1 MVKAKNIK
9 LQYQKPNNMA
19 RKFQGVK
26 VDILDDDKNKIGAV
40 EVVFTEHK
48 QMKENY
54 DFKSV
59 KLSAEKLFKEV
70 IKIMAE

>member
-1 MVKAKNIK
+1 
-9 LQYQKPNNMA
+9 MA
-19 RKFQGVK
+19 RKFQGFK
-26 VDILDDDKNKIGAV
+26 VDILDDNKNKIGAV

-48 QMKENY
+48 QMKEDY

-70 IKIMAE
+70 VKIMAE

>member
-1 MVKAKNIK
+1 MAKVKNIK
-9 LQYQKPNNMA
+9 LQYQKQNNMA
-19 RKFQGVK
+19 KKFQGVK
-26 VDILDDDKNKIGAV
+26 VDILDDNKNKIGAV

-48 QMKENY
+48 QMKEDY

-70 IKIMAE
+70 VKIMAE